1 MESIAQKKKIYSNN
15 FINGES
21 VNYVLSMLFSFFI
34 LIVIKQFFKTFIGLS
49 AEISAIIGFISSE
62 IVLYF
67 VQRFFVY
74 KDKGLN
80 STLMQIVF
88 SVLGTGI
95 HLGIYQLIKFIFCK
109 NLGAFDFT
117 AWLITFTFVF
127 IINYPYSRILVFDCL
142 DSPNEN
148 KNGRIYK
155 LFFENRFIVLSM
167 LIALLGI
174 GFIYSVFKVFPFGDT
189 TVLRMDLYHQYGP
202 LFVELFDRVTNGDSF
217 LYSWISGGGSSFLGN
232 FFNYLS
238 SPLNILIFLFDRD
251 EMSYAITFLVALKCI
266 LSAGTFTFFIKKSL
280 KNHSYSSA
288 SFGVLYAF
296 SAYFLAYFWNIMWL
310 DGMFILPLIALGI
323 ENIIND
329 GKCKL
334 YFFSLIYILFANYYI
349 GFMTCIFSVI
359 YFIAYYFLICD
370 KRSVVDENIIFSDR
384 FSLKKLNN
392 NLFFNRGIKFA
403 LTSIIAAAVCASFL
417 IPVYFIL
424 TGSSATSGNFPKSFE
439 SYFTIFDFIE
449 SHFAGLETTIRS
461 SGEDVLPNIY
471 SGIICL
477 LLVPLFVVNK
487 DIKIKD
493 KAVYI
498 ALLLFFLFSFNNNC
512 ANYIWHA
519 LHFPNDLPYRFSYM
533 YSFIMLIVAFKS
545 FTSIKS
551 LGIKEISFVGL
562 FWIAFVA
569 IAQELPTNKISEST
583 IYITIAFIIIWTAVL
598 LIVKKQNTSKLI
610 LGILIISVTFCEVII
625 SDTSAFSLAQKQTEY
640 VKNYNTYTDAIE
652 NVKKDDDSFYKMELC
667 HLNTRM
673 DPCIYGYN
681 GISTFSSMAYENY
694 SRLQYSLG
702 MYGNR
707 INSYTYNPQ
716 TPIYNMMY
724 NIKYLIYNNQ
734 ETKPST
740 NLYTRFY
747 ETKDTKSIVYE
758 NDYFLPISYGVDTS
772 IYSWDVTEGNPFRVQ
787 GDFFSLA
794 TGLENVFKD
803 VDFVNCEYNG
813 ISGNTVT
820 ENGTFWIKRIS
831 DFGDAE
837 ITLNATTNGNVYVY
851 FSSSDIKS
859 VTFKIGEKTI
869 NQSIETPYIID
880 LGYFNAGESATISFE
895 STGADSRD
903 GNFQI
908 YAYSVDQNVLN
919 EGYQKLSDNAL
930 KIKKF
935 TDTKIVGNI
944 NVKNDCVLY
953 SSIPYD
959 EGWNVYVDG
968 KKADKFE
975 IGNAQLGIQLE
986 SGDHEIEYKYSPKGI
1001 KYSIPISVITI
1012 FGNVIYAF
1020 LSKKRKKQ

>member
-1 MESIAQKKKIYSNN
+1 MESCAQKKKIYSNS
-15 FINGES
+15 FFNGES
-21 VNYVLSMLFSFFI
+21 VNYTLSMFFAFFI
-34 LIVIKQFFKTFIGLS
+34 LIFIKQIFKTYIGLS
-49 AEISAIIGFISSE
+49 AEISAVIGFVSAE
-62 IVLYF
+62 IALYF
-67 VQRFFVY
+67 VQRYFVY

-80 STLMQIVF
+80 GNAMQIVF
-88 SVLGTGI
+88 SILGAGI
-95 HLGIYQLIKFIFCK
+95 HLAVYQLTKFIFTRTV
-109 NLGAFDFT
+109 GAFDFT
-117 AWLITFTFVF
+117 IWLISFTFIF

-142 DSPNEN
+142 DSPKNN
-148 KNGRIYK
+148 KNGRIYRI
-155 LFFENRFIVLSM
+155 FFDNRFIILSM
-167 LIALLGI
+167 LIALVGI

-202 LFVELFDRVTNGDSF
+202 LFVELFDRVTNGESF

-238 SPLNILIFLFDRD
+238 SPLNILIFLFDRN
-251 EMSYAITFLVALKCI
+251 EMSYAISFLVALKCV
-266 LSAGTFTFFIKKSL
+266 LSAGTFSFYIKKSL
-280 KNHSYSSA
+280 KNHSYASA

-323 ENIIND
+323 ENIINK

-359 YFIAYYFLICD
+359 YFLAYYLLICD
-370 KRSVVDENIIFSDR
+370 KRNVVDENIVFSEK
-384 FSLKKLNN
+384 FSFKKLNN
-392 NLFFNRGIKFA
+392 NLFFNSGVKFA
-403 LTSIIAAAVCASFL
+403 FTSLLAAAVCASFL

-424 TGSSATSGNFPKSFE
+424 TGSSATSGTFPNSFE

-471 SGIICL
+471 SGVMCL

-498 ALLLFFLFSFNNNC
+498 VLLLFFLFSFNNNC
-512 ANYIWHA
+512 ANFIWHA

-533 YSFIMLIVAFKS
+533 YSFIMLIVAFK
-545 FTSIKS
+545 TLINIKG

-562 FWIAFVA
+562 FWIAFIA

-583 IYITIAFIIIWTAVL
+583 IYITIAFVIIWTAVL
-598 LIVKKQNTSKLI
+598 LLIKKNNVSKLI
-610 LGILIISVTFCEVII
+610 MGILIISVTFCEVII
-625 SDTSAFSLAQKQTEY
+625 ADTGAFSLAQKQTEY
-640 VKNYNTYTDAIE
+640 IKNYDTYTDAIE
-652 NVKKDDDSFYKMELC
+652 NVKNEDDSLYKMELC

-734 ETKPST
+734 EIKPTT

-747 ETKDTKSIVYE
+747 ETKDAKSVVYE
-758 NDYFLPISYGVDTS
+758 NDYNLPISFAVDDE
-772 IYSWDVTEGNPFRVQ
+772 IFAWDTTEGNPFRVQ

-794 TGLENVFKD
+794 TGIDDVFKD
-803 VDFVNCEYNG
+803 VEYTNCEFNG
-813 ISGNTVT
+813 ISGNEVT
-820 ENGTFWIKRIS
+820 ENGTFWIKRVS
-831 DFGDAE
+831 DFGDVE
-837 ITLNATTNGNVYVY
+837 ITFSAKTNGNLYVY
-851 FSSSDIKS
+851 FSSADIKS
-859 VTFKIGEKTI
+859 LTFKIGDKTI
-869 NQSIETPYIID
+869 NQSTETPYILD
-880 LGYFNAGESATISFE
+880 LGYFNAGESATLSIE
-895 STGADSRD
+895 SSGVDSKES
-903 GNFQI
+903 NFQI
-908 YAYSVDQNVLN
+908 YAYTVDQDVLN
-919 EGYQKLSDNAL
+919 AGYKKLSKNAL
-930 KIKKF
+930 NITKH
-935 TDTKIVGNI
+935 TDTKIIGNI
-944 NVKNDCVLY
+944 NLDKDSVLY

-959 EGWNVYVDG
+959 EGWNIYVDG
-968 KKADKFE
+968 EKTEKFE
-975 IGNAQLGIQLE
+975 IGNAQLGIQLD
-986 SGDHEIEYKYSPKGI
+986 SGNHEIEYRYSPKGI
-1001 KYSIPISVITI
+1001 YYSIPISVITI
-1012 FGNVIYAF
+1012 LGITIYDF
-1020 LSKKRKKQ
+1020 LIKKRKKQ

>member
-88 SVLGTGI
+88 SVIGTGI

-155 LFFENRFIVLSM
+155 LFFENRFIFLSM

-551 LGIKEISFVGL
+551 LGLKEISFVGL

-583 IYITIAFIIIWTAVL
+583 IYITTAFIIIWTAVL
-598 LIVKKQNTSKLI
+598 LLVKKQNASKLI

-813 ISGNTVT
+813 ISGNEVT

-869 NQSIETPYIID
+869 NQNIETPHIID

-895 STGADSRD
+895 STGSDSRD

-919 EGYQKLSDNAL
+919 EGYQKLSENAL
-930 KIKKF
+930 KVKKF

-959 EGWNVYVDG
+959 EGWNVYIDG
-968 KKADKFE
+968 KKAEKFE
-975 IGNAQLGIQLE
+975 IGNAQLGVQLE
-986 SGDHEIEYKYSPKGI
+986 SGNHEIKYKYSPKGI

-1012 FGNVIYAF
+1012 LGIVIYAF
-1020 LSKKRKKQ
+1020 LSKKRKK

>member
-117 AWLITFTFVF
+117 AWLITFTFVC

-424 TGSSATSGNFPKSFE
+424 TGCSATSGNFPKSFE

-533 YSFIMLIVAFKS
+533 YSFITLIVAFKS
-545 FTSIKS
+545 FTCIKS

-598 LIVKKQNTSKLI
+598 LLVKKQNTSKLI

-944 NVKNDCVLY
+944 NVQNECVLY

-975 IGNAQLGIQLE
+975 IGNAQLGVQLE
-986 SGDHEIEYKYSPKGI
+986 SGNHEIEYKYSPKGI

-1012 FGNVIYAF
+1012 FGIVIYAF
-1020 LSKKRKKQ
+1020 FSKKRKKQ

>member
-88 SVLGTGI
+88 SVIGTGI

-155 LFFENRFIVLSM
+155 LFFENRFIFLSM

-403 LTSIIAAAVCASFL
+403 FTSIIAAAVCASFL

-477 LLVPLFVVNK
+477 ILVPLFVVNK

-545 FTSIKS
+545 FISIKS
-551 LGIKEISFVGL
+551 LGLKEISFVGL

-598 LIVKKQNTSKLI
+598 LLIKKQNASKLI

-813 ISGNTVT
+813 ISGNEVT

-869 NQSIETPYIID
+869 NQNIETPHIID

-895 STGADSRD
+895 STGSDSRD

-919 EGYQKLSDNAL
+919 EGYQKLSENAL
-930 KIKKF
+930 KVKKF

-959 EGWNVYVDG
+959 EGWNVYIDG
-968 KKADKFE
+968 KKAEKFE
-975 IGNAQLGIQLE
+975 IGNAQLGVQLE
-986 SGDHEIEYKYSPKGI
+986 SGNHEIEYKYSPKGI

-1012 FGNVIYAF
+1012 LGIVIYAF
-1020 LSKKRKKQ
+1020 LSKKRKK

>member
-62 IVLYF
+62 TVLYF

-80 STLMQIVF
+80 STLMQILF

-323 ENIIND
+323 ENIINN

-370 KRSVVDENIIFSDR
+370 KRSVVDENIIFSDK

-417 IPVYFIL
+417 IPIYFIL

-551 LGIKEISFVGL
+551 LGLKEISFVGL

-598 LIVKKQNTSKLI
+598 LLLKKQNTSKLI

-716 TPIYNMMY
+716 TPVYNMMY

-772 IYSWDVTEGNPFRVQ
+772 IYAWDVTEGNPFRVQ

-831 DFGDAE
+831 DFGNAE

-919 EGYQKLSDNAL
+919 EGYQKLSDNSL
-930 KIKKF
+930 KVKKF

-944 NVKNDCVLY
+944 NVQNECVLY

-975 IGNAQLGIQLE
+975 IGNAQLGVQLE
-986 SGDHEIEYKYSPKGI
+986 SGNHEIEYKYSPKGI

-1012 FGNVIYAF
+1012 FGIVIYAF
-1020 LSKKRKKQ
+1020 FSKKRKKQ